1 MPAGAIGSPG
11 FRPVPGLQPPQ
22 VRSTPPGNSQK
33 MPPNI
38 QSLPE
43 KKDISE
49 LGTFADSALSIGKK
63 ITQSSATYKKSISQN
78 DLARLLNHPIGKKF
92 EILNLINS
100 MTREQLNHG
109 TKNGDSALL
118 LALSTNA
125 DPEIITALA
134 KKCDVNTS
142 LTALM
147 RAINENYNEDAIL
160 ALIDVMTPDQLSQVT
175 NDNSALNYAL
185 FNGRLNIVK
194 ALAEKSNVNT
204 PLNHEKDTALMFA
217 IFFSD
222 SDHYPVNAIL
232 SLIEAMKPEDLK
244 YVTKRGDSALL
255 LALYKNADP
264 EIIQA
269 LAKKCDVNT
278 SLTALMRAINENYN
292 EDAILALIDVMTP
305 DQLSQVTNGNS
316 ALLLALS
323 TNAHPKIITALA
335 NKCDV
340 NHSLNDNNDTAL
352 LSAIYNGR
360 NKDGILAL
368 IKAMTKGQLNH
379 VTTNGNSALRIALYK
394 DADPEII
401 TALAKKCDVNHS
413 LNPNNDTALTLAI
426 FNKYPIDGILALI
439 EAMEPEELN
448 HVTTQGNSALRL
460 ALKRLPVDQ
469 LVRFL
474 YAYSKKQED
483 TLKTAFLCI
492 FITFTIPK
500 IIDGLRT
507 VKKRLDIPR
516 IEALYNQ
523 YLQIDDAEQKK
534 EKLTQLLKTI
544 TDKNMEPLVGELARL
559 IKLQLALLKHEDL
572 RDQDIQ
578 GYFNKLMDED
588 LDQNGDFTDI
598 VDLCRIPEG
607 VEFFINPD
615 KDRPFGEVVSVDS
628 AQKFRQMHPSGF
640 RTLERAAAYIF
651 TYTNDADSM
660 VKTTIEELD
669 RLSRPPG

>member
-232 SLIEAMKPEDLK
+232 ALIDVMTPDQLSQ
-244 YVTKRGDSALL
+244 VTNGNSALL